1 MLRLN
6 IPQKLSACCDH
17 RIYSSPMFIFLL
29 LERFLFTFFV
39 HVFCSNRLWT
49 LQPVLSKTVETAI
62 VLLQNEFAFTC
73 ATLLMNF
80 ILSYTMMIVLGLLQW
95 W

>member
-1 MLRLN
+1 MLRTF
-6 IPQKLSACCDH
+6 H
-17 RIYSSPMFIFLL
+17 RSFQPAATIGFTRPLCSFFLL

-62 VLLQNEFAFTC
+62 VLLQNEFAEADWKETYFAC
-73 ATLLMNF
+73 
-80 ILSYTMMIVLGLLQW
+80 
-95 W
+95 